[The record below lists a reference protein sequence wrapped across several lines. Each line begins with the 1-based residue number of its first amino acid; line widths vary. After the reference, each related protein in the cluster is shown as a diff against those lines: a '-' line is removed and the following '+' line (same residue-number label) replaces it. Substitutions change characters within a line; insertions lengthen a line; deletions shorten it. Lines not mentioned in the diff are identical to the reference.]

1 LVPWNR
7 FRNSSAVIMKMAYG
21 YQITEN
27 DPLLQLA
34 EESALISGWALA
46 PGKWLVDYYP
56 ICEQIFCLVLV
67 TTNFFKSTV
76 STFMVSVCK
85 IQESRSGMETSY
97 GPFLRHSSWMGQ
109 RTNGNKV
116 LAHLHILLINTILGI
131 WKLCWVFHLQT
142 LKTNQVSNRGKWSR
156 RHYQMVCSRVTC
168 RSSRHCKSSALSIDN
183 WSAYDVRGCNNP
195 KTVSA
200 MTSFI
205 LLMALHP
212 GVQKRAQAELNDCIG
227 ANQMPRVPDLM
238 KLRYLNAVMKE
249 VLRYAPVGN
258 LGGHM
263 FVFTQAA
270 QTHNVRQL
278 CLTE

>member
-1 LVPWNR
+1 
-7 FRNSSAVIMKMAYG
+7 MKMAYG

-56 ICEQIFCLVLV
+56 ILRFLPSWFPFVRFKKVGQEWKRRMDRFSDIPHEWVKEQMASGNYVESFTSRLLKQ
-67 TTNFFKSTV
+67 TKSAIAV
-76 STFMVSVCK
+76 
-85 IQESRSGMETSY
+85 
-97 GPFLRHSSWMGQ
+97 
-109 RTNGNKV
+109 NGLEDIIKWCAV
-116 LAHLHILLINTILGI
+116 GLHAGAADT
-131 WKLCWVFHLQT
+131 
-142 LKTNQVSNRGKWSR
+142 
-156 RHYQMVCSRVTC
+156 
-168 RSSRHCKSSALSIDN
+168 
-183 WSAYDVRGCNNP
+183 
-195 KTVSA
+195 TVSA